1 MYCSICLTDVSH
13 NVSAAFIIVARN
25 CLSKYWKIF
34 FKKIIINCQMVNALQ
49 LQHLIFS
56 HSMYHHCWKQVLIA
70 KLKLIFISP
79 FSALQSFTILCFSY
93 LSLPKS
99 HHISQLILLE
109 LFELI
114 RYSEY
119 LFYFIFLQPVNEV
132 NITGNWISLS
142 PHCKVT

>member
-1 MYCSICLTDVSH
+1 MYYSICLTDISH
-13 NVSAAFIIVARN
+13 NVSAAFIIVAQN

-119 LFYFIFLQPVNEV
+119 LFYFPS
-132 NITGNWISLS
+132 TGKWSKHYRKLNLVISSL
-142 PHCKVT
+142 